1 MHISHDFYGF
11 ICHLRNLCVYNGH
24 YKVKR
29 YKVATTESYNSETGI
44 VPLIGNVIGINEDE
58 GNDKNKV

>member
-1 MHISHDFYGF
+1 
-11 ICHLRNLCVYNGH
+11 VYNGH